1 MASVRAFL
9 RREAV
14 LTVSVLAAAVSCI
27 FVPPDA
33 AYLGYFD
40 LRTLALLYCLMTV
53 VAGLREAGVFDRL
66 AFLLCR
72 RADRKSVV

>member
-33 AYLGYFD
+33 AYLG
-40 LRTLALLYCLMTV
+40 
-53 VAGLREAGVFDRL
+53 
-66 AFLLCR
+66 
-72 RADRKSVV
+72 